1 MQVIVIV
8 NLFFWSTE
16 NYIIIIRYIG
26 TVKYYKGLGGP
37 LRTYYAF
44 WITPRA
50 ILRRE
55 IASVISGWTTWILKK
70 LTQIFHEFTQGC
82 IAMQPKFWEVFSVAM
97 ALSGFFGVFLVALL
111 YILLGMALWRC
122 PKMQLKL
129 GFRVQYHLWHASLR
143 VPHDF
148 IPGRKA
154 RYGCLLA
161 LCGVVGVSA

>member
-1 MQVIVIV
+1 MQVTVIV

-55 IASVISGWTTWILKK
+55 IASVISGWTTWMLKE

-82 IAMQPKFWEVFSVAM
+82 IAMQPKFWEVFLSSDGTVRFFWCFFGRIVIYFARDGTVAM
-97 ALSGFFGVFLVALL
+97 PQNA
-111 YILLGMALWRC
+111 IEI
-122 PKMQLKL
+122 
-129 GFRVQYHLWHASLR
+129 RVQSAVSPLARVIKGTLWLHTGQKS
-143 VPHDF
+143 
-148 IPGRKA
+148 
-154 RYGCLLA
+154 
-161 LCGVVGVSA
+161 